1 MRKFFG
7 VLVRNKFKIILILII
22 LGVGGYFGWNK
33 FFPAAAV
40 TRYVTGT
47 VEKGVLSSTISGT
60 GQVEAS
66 NQVDITAKISGDVVS
81 VNSAAK
87 AGAEVKSGVVL
98 ASLDASDAS
107 KAVRDAQTSLETA
120 QLDLE
125 RILEPTDALTLL
137 QSENSLAS
145 AKETKITAEENL
157 DKAYEDGF
165 NAVSSVF
172 LNMPEIISGLDSM
185 LYGNDYEDNQTNLDW
200 YADRA
205 VSTDAGSEYKAQE
218 YKESAKTSYANARL
232 SYTEAFDK
240 YKATSR
246 ISPSS
251 TIEALI
257 LQVYEMSKDVSD
269 AVKNTKNLLDYV
281 QDAIETSPNRLT
293 APTLLNTHQDTL
305 ESYTSQMNSNLS
317 SLLSVKSTITSNKN
331 SIVSAN
337 RTIAEKTAS
346 LENLN
351 EGADVLD
358 VRAQKITIEQK
369 KSALAD
375 ARAALADYYIRAPFD
390 GMLATF
396 TVEKGD
402 MLSANSSIGTLI
414 TKNQIATIS
423 LNEVDIAKVSVGQKA
438 TLAFDAIEDLTITGK
453 VVEVDAVGTTNSGVV
468 SYGVTVAFDVQDERV
483 KPGMTVTVNIILSSK
498 SDVLLVNTSAIKAI
512 NGESYV
518 QVMASG
524 TPEKR
529 VVTTGDSNDTQTEIT
544 SGLDEGETI
553 ITQTITTGGT
563 SSSGSSS
570 SGSGSKSSSSGNSGP
585 PSGGMMMGF

>member
-7 VLVRNKFKIILILII
+7 MLVRNKFKVILILII
-22 LGVGGYFGWNK
+22 LGVGGYFGWKK

-40 TRYVTGT
+40 TRYVTST

-87 AGAEVKSGVVL
+87 AGAEVKSGVIL

-107 KAVRDAQTSLETA
+107 KAVRDARTSLETA
-120 QLDLE
+120 QLELE
-125 RILEPTDALTLL
+125 KILEPTDALTLL
-137 QSENSLAS
+137 QSENSLAA

-165 NAVSSVF
+165 NSVSSMF
-172 LNMPEIISGLDSM
+172 LNMPEIMSGLDTM
-185 LYGNDYEDNQTNLDW
+185 LYGSDYEDNQTNLDW
-200 YADRA
+200 YANRA
-205 VSTDAGSEYKAQE
+205 VSADAGSEYKAQA
-218 YKESAKTSYANARL
+218 YKESVKTSYANARL

-269 AVKNTKNLLDYV
+269 TVKNTKNLLDYV
-281 QDAIETSPNRLT
+281 QDTIETSPNKLT
-293 APTLLNTHQDTL
+293 VPTLLNTHQNTL

-351 EGADVLD
+351 EGADALD

-375 ARAALADYYIRAPFD
+375 ARAALADYYIRAPFN
-390 GMLATF
+390 GVLATF

-402 MLSANSSIGTLI
+402 ALSANSSIGTLI

-498 SDVLLVNTSAIKAI
+498 ADVLLVNTSAIKTA
-512 NGESYV
+512 NNESYV
-518 QVMASG
+518 MVMASG

-529 VVTTGDSNDTQTEIT
+529 AVTTGDVSDTQTEIT
-544 SGLDEGETI
+544 GGLSEGEI
-553 ITQTITTGGT
+553 IVTQTITSG
-563 SSSGSSS
+563 GSSS
-570 SGSGSKSSSSGNSGP
+570 SDSSGKSSSSGNSGP
-585 PSGGMMMGF
+585 PSGMMMGL